1 MPENLIVDMQASNVL
16 RQEKVYYITD
26 NMIVR
31 ISIEWIKLL
40 EETQNMW
47 TNFLYI
53 VLENT
58 YALYS
63 VLSNGKERENYR
75 KQNVSIE
82 WLRVKYINN

>member
-63 VLSNGKERENYR
+63 VLSNGEERENYR
-75 KQNVSIE
+75 KQNLSIE